1 MKILHYVDE
10 NKLAWGEAWI
20 QLLKELARQGV
31 CNHAACK
38 SGGTLPARLAEEEI
52 ACSVVDKPLA
62 WLPQGFGRIID
73 KTAPDIIHTR
83 LSSAARIGGFWGR
96 RKKIPVVQSV
106 DKFPKAY
113 YHKRADFLLPCSAE
127 VKRHMLSLGFP
138 ESKMKVIFNPLDI
151 ARYKPDPAVRAAKR
165 AELGLD
171 ADTLLI
177 TGAGRFVD
185 WKGFDI
191 LLSAY
196 AGYMDTAPAARAETR
211 LLLAGDGEEKAKL
224 LGLIRGLG
232 IEDNVILPGF
242 VSDVRPYFQA
252 SDIFVLPSKTPEPF
266 GVVLLEA
273 MASGTACIATRGGG
287 VLDMVADGESGWLV
301 DMDSVGSLCAAIARA
316 AGSRKEREDVALAAR
331 KRAELFGV
339 EEIARQV
346 ISVYEKVVSADF

>member
-10 NKLAWGEAWI
+10 NRLAWGESWI
-20 QLLKELARQGV
+20 QLIKELARQGMS
-31 CNHAACK
+31 NHVACK
-38 SGGTLPARLAEEEI
+38 SGGTLSSRLAEEGI

-83 LSSAARIGGFWGR
+83 LSSAARIAGFWGR
-96 RKKIPVVQSV
+96 RKKVPVVQSV

-113 YHKRADFLLPCSAE
+113 YHKKADFLLPCSAE
-127 VKRHMLSLGFP
+127 VKKHMLSLGFP
-138 ESKMKVIFNPLDI
+138 ESKMRVVFNPLDT
-151 ARYKPDPAVRAAKR
+151 ARYMPDPAARAAKR
-165 AELGLD
+165 AELGLNGG
-171 ADTLLI
+171 TLLI

-196 AGYMDTAPAARAETR
+196 AKYLDMVPAARGETK
-211 LLLAGDGEEKAKL
+211 LLLAGDGEEKPKL
-224 LGLIRGLG
+224 LGLIQGLG
-232 IEDNVILPGF
+232 IEENVILPGF

-273 MASGTACIATRGGG
+273 MASGVACIATRGGG
-287 VLDMVADGESGWLV
+287 VLDMVVDGESGWLV
-301 DMDSVGSLCAAIARA
+301 DIGSADSLSAALARA
-316 AGSRKEREDVALAAR
+316 ACGGVERGAVARAALS
-331 KRAELFGV
+331 RAELFGV

-346 ISVYEKVVSADF
+346 ISVYAEILGG